1 MLLLTILEVLF
12 HLGHVF
18 AHDPDHEHTQS
29 RRIRRSRALPR
40 NYQKEKEV
48 NIIPSTLAVVG
59 SVSTLPA
66 FTSISSGNSG
76 GPTVTVSFPFKSFST
91 TFGIGTSAATDSINL
106 SSSFQSL
113 SPSSPSPQTVLSKSI
128 IASTQVS
135 SKYLYSTGPN
145 LSVTS
150 LTIPSIFTPSVAW
163 LVDLTISNFI
173 PIPTPVPPP
182 ITLTS
187 APVVTVSITS
197 GIGEFD
203 PFARSNLAVYFG
215 HPPNISHPQLMT
227 LCDAPEIDI
236 VILAFV
242 RQFYGLNNLPN
253 INFGAGCEVVDP
265 DNPPSSFYC
274 PTMAKA
280 VAHCQ
285 AVGKKVLVSIGGSL
299 ADVSFASAQDAMD
312 AARTM
317 WNIFGPGTET
327 PQYRAFGNYTVDG
340 FDIGK
345 RLRTLMNPSLI
356 KTVDLEVG
364 STDYY
369 DNLAETFN
377 SFYAVEEKD
386 YYLAAA
392 PSCANTTIVFPSGFF
407 NYTHFVWPRFYNTL
421 KCNVASKYFQ
431 KSVQAW
437 YTQVSNVNGPGGG
450 LFPRFYVGALA
461 FNNSKTGYVA
471 PADFVNTIE
480 YLSNNT
486 GPKFGGVFLWDGNA
500 GLANIDSTNRSFLN
514 ITKSALVNEA
524 PPGDYRDAFLLQV
537 WRITRQG
544 LTNVL

>member
-1 MLLLTILEVLF
+1 
-12 HLGHVF
+12 
-18 AHDPDHEHTQS
+18 
-29 RRIRRSRALPR
+29 
-40 NYQKEKEV
+40 
-48 NIIPSTLAVVG
+48 
-59 SVSTLPA
+59 
-66 FTSISSGNSG
+66 
-76 GPTVTVSFPFKSFST
+76 
-91 TFGIGTSAATDSINL
+91 
-106 SSSFQSL
+106 
-113 SPSSPSPQTVLSKSI
+113 
-128 IASTQVS
+128 
-135 SKYLYSTGPN
+135 
-145 LSVTS
+145 
-150 LTIPSIFTPSVAW
+150 
-163 LVDLTISNFI
+163 
-173 PIPTPVPPP
+173 
-182 ITLTS
+182 
-187 APVVTVSITS
+187 
-197 GIGEFD
+197 
-203 PFARSNLAVYFG
+203 
-215 HPPNISHPQLMT
+215 MT